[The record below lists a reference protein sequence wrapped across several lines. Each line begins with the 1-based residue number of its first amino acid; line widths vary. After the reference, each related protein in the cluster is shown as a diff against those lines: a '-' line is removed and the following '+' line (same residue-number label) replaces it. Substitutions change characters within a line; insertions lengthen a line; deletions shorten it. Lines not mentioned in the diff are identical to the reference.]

1 MIEANNLVK
10 SYLNKRAVDIDH
22 LHLQKG
28 RVYAMLGPNGSGKTT
43 FMKMAAGLVKPT
55 SGSIQVGG
63 APVSVSTRSVVAY
76 MPTEG
81 YFYQWMSLRDA
92 GKYYRDF
99 FEDFSILDYER
110 MLIDMELDG
119 KMKVKALSS
128 GMTAKSKVA
137 ITLARNAQI
146 YMLDEPF
153 NGIDLLARD
162 QIKQIVMQAAGQDKL
177 LLVSSHMVEEME
189 EIAGSAIYMKNGKV
203 ADCVDL
209 KAMRRETGLS
219 MADKYRQIY
228 GAVHQEVAQ

>member
-81 YFYQWMSLRDA
+81 YFYQWMSLSDA

-137 ITLARNAQI
+137 ITLARSAQI

-228 GAVHQEVAQ
+228 GTVHQEVAQ